1 MSKNVFI
8 VERKMILKPDEY
20 SYLESRMD
28 IIHRIYNTGVKHYRQ
43 VLKSFHSD
51 ILFINAFEKIQELYK
66 IQKSTN
72 KEDTK
77 TLESLNKQ
85 IKEEWDIV
93 HNLAKQYELTD
104 YAVQDYLKATMH
116 LFYKDSL
123 HTHIVQKLGKD
134 LYKGIKKCIVAPDRI
149 LHYRKLGETVSFENK
164 TNNTGIRYNKK
175 LDVVEF
181 GKNFKMQFRLKT
193 IRQKDVYLKEAML
206 NKVKYCRIVR
216 KPFGKQYRYFVQLVM
231 EGKPPIKQRVKG
243 KGAVG
248 VDPGVSI
255 VAYSNDKTA
264 RFVQLAE
271 GVERYD
277 KQIEVLS
284 RQIERI
290 LRINNPDCYD
300 ENGVAIKG
308 KKPTVRTKNYYD
320 AIMKLK
326 TVYRKRSEFILLSHR
341 TLANQIASIA
351 DTVITEPMDF
361 KALQK
366 KVKQTQRQDNPSTI
380 TKKDGSVI
388 TIHKYKRKKRFGSSI
403 NRRAPATFFKIL
415 EDKIYGNGGKVVK
428 VNCTKYKASQYNHIT
443 KEATKS
449 LLSNRTKLIGTDLV
463 QRDLYSS
470 FLLYNIKDNENIDF
484 DACNLNFNKFLELQ
498 QQVVEEMKTKGDT
511 TKNFGLKDF
520 IEYENKH

>member
-1 MSKNVFI
+1 
-8 VERKMILKPDEY
+8 
-20 SYLESRMD
+20 
-28 IIHRIYNTGVKHYRQ
+28 
-43 VLKSFHSD
+43 
-51 ILFINAFEKIQELYK
+51 
-66 IQKSTN
+66 
-72 KEDTK
+72 
-77 TLESLNKQ
+77 
-85 IKEEWDIV
+85 
-93 HNLAKQYELTD
+93 
-104 YAVQDYLKATMH
+104 
-116 LFYKDSL
+116 
-123 HTHIVQKLGKD
+123 
-134 LYKGIKKCIVAPDRI
+134 
-149 LHYRKLGETVSFENK
+149 
-164 TNNTGIRYNKK
+164 
-175 LDVVEF
+175 
-181 GKNFKMQFRLKT
+181 
-193 IRQKDVYLKEAML
+193 ML

-231 EGKPPIKQRVKG
+231 EGKPPIKQLVKG
-243 KGAVG
+243 KGTVG

-308 KKPTVRTKNYYD
+308 KKPTNYTNGYFD
-320 AIMKLK
+320 AIMELK

-366 KVKQTQRQDNPSTI
+366 KVKQTKRQENPSTI

-403 NRRAPATFFKIL
+403 NKRAPALFIKIL
-415 EDKIYGNGGKVVK
+415 KQKVIIRE

-443 KEATKS
+443 K
-449 LLSNRTKLIGTDLV
+449 
-463 QRDLYSS
+463 
-470 FLLYNIKDNENIDF
+470 
-484 DACNLNFNKFLELQ
+484 
-498 QQVVEEMKTKGDT
+498 
-511 TKNFGLKDF
+511 
-520 IEYENKH
+520 